1 MLNRED
7 WIMIRKMREKGC
19 YLREIAAE
27 VGCSER
33 TVRRALKRGG
43 PPPRRRPGVRP
54 SKLEPYKPVI
64 DQLLSEGVW
73 NAEVIYA
80 EIRALG
86 YPGGRSILRDY
97 IRPKRVLRKAR
108 GTVRFE
114 TPPGKQLQ
122 SDWGQI
128 DTRVGGQ
135 AMRVHFAVNLLGFS
149 RRFHV
154 WAAPCEDAEHT
165 YESLIRAFE
174 WFGGVPAE
182 VWVDN
187 QKAAVLSHDPRRSV
201 RFNPG
206 FVQLAEHYGF
216 VPKACRPH
224 RPQTKGKD
232 ERMVRYVKENFF
244 QRYRAFESLL
254 HLNQQLEQWL
264 REVADERIHGT
275 LKARVADRF
284 AQEQPHL
291 QALPPVRFDTSYRE
305 TRRVALD
312 AFIDVAGN
320 RYSVPAHLCGERV
333 VIHRSLDGDLKVF
346 DAQGAL
352 VAEHRLRPA
361 SEGWQI
367 IPDHHARLWQ
377 DLGVQTRSLA
387 VYEEVA
393 AWN

>member
-7 WIMIRKMREKGC
+7 WIMIRKMRDKGC
-19 YLREIAAE
+19 YLHEIAAK

-43 PPPRRRPGVRP
+43 PPPRRRPGIRP
-54 SKLEPYKPVI
+54 SKLDPYKPVI

-73 NAEVIYA
+73 NAEVIFA
-80 EIRALG
+80 EIRAQG
-86 YPGGRSILRDY
+86 YQGGRSILRDY
-97 IRPKRVLRKAR
+97 IRPKRVLRKAK

-128 DTRVGGQ
+128 DTMVADKRF
-135 AMRVHFAVNLLGFS
+135 RVHFAVSLLGYS

-154 WAAPCEDAEHT
+154 WAASCEDAEHT
-165 YESLIRAFE
+165 YESLVRAFE
-174 WFGGVPAE
+174 WFGGVPQE

-187 QKAAVLSHDPRRSV
+187 QKAAVLSHATDGKV
-201 RFNPG
+201 RFHPG

-216 VPKACRPH
+216 VPKACRPR

-244 QRYRAFESLL
+244 QRYRAFESLS

-264 REVADERIHGT
+264 VEVADQRIHGT
-275 LKARVADRF
+275 LKVRVAERF
-284 AQEQPHL
+284 AKEQPRL
-291 QALPPVRFDTSYRE
+291 QPLPPIRFDTSYRE
-305 TRRVALD
+305 SRRVALD

-333 VIHRSLDGDLKVF
+333 VIHRSLDGGLKVF
-346 DAQGAL
+346 DAQGTL

-361 SEGWQI
+361 TAGWQVV
-367 IPDHHARLWQ
+367 PDHHARLWQ
-377 DLGVQTRSLA
+377 DLGVQTRNLTA
-387 VYEEVA
+387 YEEA
-393 AWN
+393 AQWN

>member
-7 WIMIRKMREKGC
+7 WIMIRQMRDKGC
-19 YLREIAAE
+19 YLREIAAQ

-54 SKLEPYKPVI
+54 SKLDPYKPMI

-73 NAEVIYA
+73 NAEVIYT
-80 EIRALG
+80 EIRAQG
-86 YPGGRSILRDY
+86 YTGGRSILRDY
-97 IRPKRVLRKAR
+97 IRPKRALRKAR

-128 DTRVGGQ
+128 DTVIAGQ
-135 AMRVHFAVNLLGFS
+135 RCRVHFAINLLGYS

-154 WAAPCEDAEHT
+154 WAAPCEDAAHT

-174 WFGGVPAE
+174 WFGGVAAE

-187 QKAAVLSHDPRRSV
+187 QKTAVLTHAPDGRV

-206 FVQLAEHYGF
+206 FMQLAEHYGF

-244 QRYRAFESLL
+244 QRYRAFESLD
-254 HLNQQLEQWL
+254 HLNRQLERWL
-264 REVADERIHGT
+264 VEVADERVHGT
-275 LKARVADRF
+275 HKAIVRERF
-284 AQEQPHL
+284 EAERPEL
-291 QALPPVRFDTSYRE
+291 SPLPPMRFDTSYRE

-346 DAQGAL
+346 DAQGVL

-361 SEGWQI
+361 QDGWQI
-367 IPDHHARLWQ
+367 VPDHHARLWQ
-377 DLGVQTRSLA
+377 DLSVQTRSLSA
-387 VYEEVA
+387 YEEVA
-393 AWN
+393 SWN

>member
-7 WIMIRKMREKGC
+7 WIMIRKMRSKGC
-19 YLREIAAE
+19 YLRDIAAE

-43 PPPRRRPGVRP
+43 PPPRRKPGIRP
-54 SKLEPYKPVI
+54 SKLDDYKPLI
-64 DQLLSEGVW
+64 DQLLSEDVW

-80 EIRALG
+80 EIRARG
-86 YPGGRSILRDY
+86 YTGGRSILRDY
-97 IRPKRVLRKAR
+97 IRPKRVLRKAL

-114 TPPGKQLQ
+114 TAPGRQLQ

-128 DTRVGGQ
+128 DTLVGGRRV
-135 AMRVHFAVNLLGFS
+135 RVHFAVNLLGYS

-154 WAAPCEDAEHT
+154 WAATCEDAEHT
-165 YESLIRAFE
+165 YESLARAFE

-187 QKAAVLSHDPRRSV
+187 QKAAVLSHDVGGAV

-216 VPKACRPH
+216 APRACRPH
-224 RPQTKGKD
+224 RPQTKGKV
-232 ERMVRYVKENFF
+232 ERQVAYVKTHFF
-244 QRYRAFESLL
+244 QRYRAFESLV

-264 REVADERIHGT
+264 LDVADQRIHGT
-275 LKARVADRF
+275 LKVRVADRF
-284 AQEQPHL
+284 TEEQPHL
-291 QALPPVRFDTSYRE
+291 QALPSVRFDTCYRE

-312 AFIDVAGN
+312 AFIDVMGN

-333 VIHRSLDGDLKVF
+333 VIRRSLDGKLKVF
-346 DAQGAL
+346 DAQGTL
-352 VAEHRLRPA
+352 VAEHRLRA
-361 SEGWQI
+361 AHEGWQI
-367 IPDHHARLWQ
+367 VPDHHARLWQ
-377 DLGVQTRSLA
+377 DLSVQTRSLSA
-387 VYEEVA
+387 YEEVA
-393 AWN
+393 TWN

>member
-7 WIMIRKMREKGC
+7 WIMIRDMRKKGC
-19 YLREIAAE
+19 YLREIALQ

-43 PPPRRRPGVRP
+43 PPPRRKSGVRA
-54 SKLEPYKPVI
+54 SKLDPYKPQV

-73 NAEVIYA
+73 NAEVIFA
-80 EIRALG
+80 EIRAQG
-86 YPGGRSILRDY
+86 YQGGRSILRDY
-97 IRPKRVLRKAR
+97 IRPKRALRKAL

-114 TPPGKQLQ
+114 TAPGKQLQ
-122 SDWGQI
+122 SDWGKI
-128 DTRVGGQ
+128 TTVVAGNRTK
-135 AMRVHFAVNLLGFS
+135 VHFAVNLLGYS

-154 WAAPCEDAEHT
+154 WAALCEDAEHT
-165 YESLIRAFE
+165 YESLVRAFE
-174 WFGGVPAE
+174 WFGGVPQE

-187 QKAAVLSHDPRRSV
+187 QKAAVLSHAPNGKV

-216 VPKACRPH
+216 KPKACRPY

-244 QRYRAFESLL
+244 QRYRSFESLA

-264 REVADERIHGT
+264 AEVADERIHGT
-275 LKARVADRF
+275 LKARVHDRF
-284 AQEQPHL
+284 VKERPRLQP
-291 QALPPVRFDTSYRE
+291 LPPVRFSTCYQE
-305 TRRVALD
+305 CRRVALD
-312 AFIDVAGN
+312 AFIDVCGN

-333 VIHRSLDGDLKVF
+333 VIHRYLDGGLKVF
-346 DAQGAL
+346 DAQGRL
-352 VAEHRLRPA
+352 VAEHQLRPA
-361 SEGWQI
+361 IEGWQVV
-367 IPDHHARLWQ
+367 PDHHARLWR

-387 VYEEVA
+387 AYEEA
-393 AWN
+393 STWS

>member
-7 WIMIRKMREKGC
+7 WIMIRKMRDKGC

-27 VGCSER
+27 AGCSER

-54 SKLEPYKPVI
+54 SKLDPYKPQV

-80 EIRALG
+80 ELRAQG
-86 YPGGRSILRDY
+86 YRRGRSILRDY
-97 IRPKRVLRKAR
+97 IRPKRALRKAK

-122 SDWGQI
+122 SDWGQL
-128 DTRVGGQ
+128 DTVVAGERF
-135 AMRVHFAVNLLGFS
+135 RVHFAVNLLGHS

-165 YESLIRAFE
+165 YESLVRAFE
-174 WFGGVPAE
+174 WFGGVPQE

-187 QKAAVLSHDPRRSV
+187 QKAAVLSHAPDGKV

-244 QRYRAFESLL
+244 QRYRAFESLS

-264 REVADERIHGT
+264 VAVADERIHGT
-275 LKARVADRF
+275 LKVRVAERF
-284 AQEQPHL
+284 AEERPTLQP
-291 QALPPVRFDTSYRE
+291 LPPVRFDTSYRE
-305 TRRVALD
+305 SRRVALD
-312 AFIDVAGN
+312 AFIEVAGN

-333 VIHRSLDGDLKVF
+333 AVQRSLDGGLKVF
-346 DAQGAL
+346 DTQGTL

-361 SEGWQI
+361 TEGWQVVS
-367 IPDHHARLWQ
+367 DHHARLWQ
-377 DLGVQTRSLA
+377 ELGVQTRSLTA
-387 VYEEVA
+387 YEEA
-393 AWN
+393 ATWN

>member
-7 WIMIRKMREKGC
+7 WIMIHNMREKGC
-19 YLREIAAE
+19 YLRDIAAK

-54 SKLEPYKPVI
+54 SKLDPFKPLI
-64 DQLLSEGVW
+64 DRMLSEDVW

-80 EIRALG
+80 EIRARG
-86 YPGGRSILRDY
+86 YRGGRSILREY
-97 IRPKRVLRKAR
+97 IRPKRVLRKAK

-114 TPPGKQLQ
+114 TPPGRQLQ

-128 DTRVGGQ
+128 DTVVAGEPF
-135 AMRVHFAVNLLGFS
+135 RVHFAVNLLGHS

-165 YESLIRAFE
+165 YESLVRAFE
-174 WFGGVPAE
+174 WFGGVPQE

-187 QKAAVLSHDPRRSV
+187 QKAAVLSHAPNGTV

-244 QRYRAFESLL
+244 QRYRAFESLA

-264 REVADERIHGT
+264 VEVADERIHGT
-275 LKARVADRF
+275 LKVRVSERF
-284 AQEQPHL
+284 AEERPEL
-291 QALPPVRFDTSYRE
+291 RPLPLVRFDTSYRE
-305 TRRVALD
+305 SRRVALD

-333 VIHRSLDGDLKVF
+333 TIHRSLDGGLKVF
-346 DAQGAL
+346 DGQGAL

-361 SEGWQI
+361 AEGWQVV
-367 IPDHHARLWQ
+367 PDHHARLWR
-377 DLGVQTRSLA
+377 DLGVQARSLTA
-387 VYEEVA
+387 YEEA
-393 AWN
+393 ATWS